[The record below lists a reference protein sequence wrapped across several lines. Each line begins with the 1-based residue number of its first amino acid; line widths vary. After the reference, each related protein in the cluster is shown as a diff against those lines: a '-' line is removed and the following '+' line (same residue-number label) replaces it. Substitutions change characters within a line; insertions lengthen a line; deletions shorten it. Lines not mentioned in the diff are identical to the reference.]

1 MASQLESMA
10 VELRL
15 RPAEARLSFLAIAYH
30 LARPGSEL
38 DPETKLPVQHGLAEV
53 SSALQP
59 QLRQAAAGIT
69 LSAHQMERLS
79 SAILGAINELK
90 VYPMLEPRPPEE
102 GGGRRSTVPGF
113 DRTLRHLFP
122 EVEDDPDE
130 ATALIEPLMG
140 LKRRFDGALRQA
152 GQEEQRLAPSPRRH
166 PWWRFWRQGR

>member
-1 MASQLESMA
+1 MA

-15 RPAEARLSFLAIAYH
+15 PPNEAKLVFLAVAYH

-59 QLRQAAAGIT
+59 QLRQAAASVT
-69 LSAHQMERLS
+69 LSAHQLERLD

-122 EVEDDPDE
+122 AVEEDPDE
-130 ATALIEPLMG
+130 ATGLIEPFMTL
-140 LKRRFDGALRQA
+140 RRRLDAALRQA
-152 GQEEQRLAPSPRRH
+152 AEDEKQPPSPRR
-166 PWWRFWRQGR
+166 PWWRFRRHGR

>member
-1 MASQLESMA
+1 MA

-15 RPAEARLSFLAIAYH
+15 RPAEAKLFFLAVAYH

-53 SSALQP
+53 SGALQP
-59 QLRQAAAGIT
+59 QLRQAVASVT
-69 LSAHQMERLS
+69 LTTHQLGRLS

-102 GGGRRSTVPGF
+102 GGGRRSSVPGF

-122 EVEDDPDE
+122 EVDEDPDG
-130 ATALIEPLMG
+130 ATALIEPLMA
-140 LKRRFDGALRQA
+140 LKRRLDSALRQA
-152 GQEEQRLAPSPRRH
+152 RDEEQRAAPPRRRR
-166 PWWRFWRQGR
+166 WWHR

>member
-1 MASQLESMA
+1 MA

-15 RPAEARLSFLAIAYH
+15 PPNEAKLVFLAVAYH

-59 QLRQAAAGIT
+59 QLRQAAASVT
-69 LSAHQMERLS
+69 LSAHQLERLD

-122 EVEDDPDE
+122 AVEEDPDG
-130 ATALIEPLMG
+130 ATALIEPLMT
-140 LKRRFDGALRQA
+140 LKRRLDAALRQA
-152 GQEEQRLAPSPRRH
+152 ADDEKKPPSPRR
-166 PWWRFWRQGR
+166 PWWRFRRHGR

>member
-1 MASQLESMA
+1 MAI
-10 VELRL
+10 ELRL
-15 RPAEARLSFLAIAYH
+15 PPNEAKLVFLAVAYH

-59 QLRQAAAGIT
+59 QLRQAVASVK
-69 LSAHQMERLS
+69 LSAHQLERLG

-122 EVEDDPDE
+122 AVEEDPDE
-130 ATALIEPLMG
+130 ATALIEPFMTL
-140 LKRRFDGALRQA
+140 RRRLDGALREA
-152 GQEEQRLAPSPRRH
+152 GEEGQRLAPSPRRR
-166 PWWRFWRQGR
+166 PWWQFWRHGR